1 MADPRN
7 RGMGEDRDEER
18 SSSDENIT
26 GRAPEGDADE
36 FEDTEDLDE
45 DEGEEEEDLDASTR

>member
-26 GRAPEGDADE
+26 GRAPESDADE

-45 DEGEEEEDLDASTR
+45 EEEDPDESAR

>member
-7 RGMGEDRDEER
+7 RDMGDDRDIER
-18 SSSDENIT
+18 SYGDENIT
-26 GRAPEGDADE
+26 GRVPEGDADE

-45 DEGEEEEDLDASTR
+45 EDEDLDESTR